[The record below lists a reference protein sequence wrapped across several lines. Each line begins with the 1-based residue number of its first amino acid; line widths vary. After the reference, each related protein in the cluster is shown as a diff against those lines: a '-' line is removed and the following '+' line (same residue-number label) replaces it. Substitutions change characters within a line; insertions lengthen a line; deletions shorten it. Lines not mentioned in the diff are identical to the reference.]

1 MTDYAFYLLLG
12 SGAGAVI
19 AILGLGIVL
28 TYRGS
33 GVVNFAH
40 GAIATWVAYVFVD
53 LRLAGDYAL
62 PFPGLPARVHLGESV
77 AFVPALLLAL
87 ATAALLGF
95 LIYVLV
101 FRPLR
106 TAPALAKVV
115 ASVGV
120 LIAIIAMVQL
130 RFDATTVSVAK
141 ILPSE
146 PVTIAENLT
155 IPRDGLW
162 LGAIAIAIAAVLWAV
177 YRFTR
182 FGLATRAAAEDE
194 QGAITLGFSPD
205 ALAAV
210 NWTVA
215 ALLAGLIGILG
226 SPLTQLTPLLFTTLF
241 LVPALGAALI
251 GRFTSFG
258 ITCAAGIAIGMI
270 QSAFL
275 QIQLDVTWWPQIGA
289 REGLPFI
296 AIVIALIVL
305 GKRLPTRGSLEFARL
320 PRSPAPRANA
330 LTIALPTAATI
341 LAFFVLPGG
350 WRIALLTSV
359 IAAVLALSLVV
370 LTGFVGQISL
380 AQMAFAG
387 IAGFA
392 LARFAGRMDIP
403 FPIAPFLAALVAT
416 VFGVVVGLPALRVR
430 GINLAIVT
438 LAGGVAIQE
447 FVFKNPDYTGS
458 IGGGG
463 VQIPSPRIFGLDLGL
478 TTKGDLFR
486 PEFGVL
492 VTLVLAVL
500 TIVVVNL
507 RRGTLGRRMLAVR
520 ANERAAA
527 AAGINVATTKLV
539 AFAISAFI
547 AGVGGTLIGYRFGTI
562 SDASYGI
569 FASLTVL
576 AFAYIGG
583 IASVGGALLA
593 GLVTA
598 GGLLFYG
605 IQQLSGGTG
614 TGGGNTELFIG
625 GIALVVTAVV
635 NPEGLVGALRGGKRG
650 RARASQ
656 DPHACS
662 DAPASTPDRPAPSPG
677 IEVPG

>member
-19 AILGLGIVL
+19 AILGLGLVL

-40 GAIATWVAYVFVD
+40 GAVATWTAYVFVD
-53 LRLAGDYAL
+53 LRLEGDYAL
-62 PFPGLPARVHLGESV
+62 PFPGLPAHLDLGS
-77 AFVPALLLAL
+77 AMPFVPALVLSL
-87 ATAALLGF
+87 ATAAGMGLLS
-95 LIYVLV
+95 YVLV

-115 ASVGV
+115 ASVGL
-120 LIAIIAMVQL
+120 LIAIIAMVQI
-130 RFDATTVSVAK
+130 RFESTVSVAK

-146 PVTIAENLT
+146 SVTLAENLT

-162 LGAIAIAIAAVLWAV
+162 LGGIAIVIAGVLWAV

-194 QGAITLGFSPD
+194 QGAITLGYSPD

-210 NWTVA
+210 NWTLA
-215 ALLAGLIGILG
+215 AMLAGLVGILG

-258 ITCAAGIAIGMI
+258 ITCAAGLAIGMI

-275 QIQLDVTWWPQIGA
+275 QVQIDLTWWPDIGA
-289 REGLPFI
+289 REGFPFL
-296 AIVIALIVL
+296 AIVIALVLL

-320 PRSPAPRANA
+320 PRAPIARASARTVLVPAVVVVG
-330 LTIALPTAATI
+330 
-341 LAFFVLPGG
+341 AFFVLPGG

-392 LARFAGRMDIP
+392 LARFADRMDIP
-403 FPIAPFLAALVAT
+403 FPLAPLLAALVAT
-416 VFGVVVGLPALRVR
+416 VFGVAVGLPALRVR

-447 FVFKNPDYTGS
+447 FVFKNPEYTGS
-458 IGGGG
+458 IAGGG
-463 VQIPSPRIFGLDLGL
+463 VRIPNPRLFGIDLGL

-486 PEFGVL
+486 PAFGVL
-492 VTLVLAVL
+492 ATVVLVLL

-547 AGVGGTLIGYRFGTI
+547 AGVGGTLIAYRFGTI

-583 IASVGGALLA
+583 IASVGGALVA
-593 GLVTA
+593 GLVTS
-598 GGLLFYG
+598 GGLFFFGL
-605 IQQLSGGTG
+605 QQVLGGSGSGSA
-614 TGGGNTELFIG
+614 NTELFIG
-625 GIALVVTAVV
+625 GVALVVTAVV
-635 NPEGLVGALRGGKRG
+635 NPEGLAGAFRRAPRGDE
-650 RARASQ
+650 SS
-656 DPHACS
+656 PPS
-662 DAPASTPDRPAPSPG
+662 APEPEPRTESSPG
-677 IEVPG
+677 IEVVR

>member
-1 MTDYAFYLLLG
+1 VTDYAFYLLLG
-12 SGAGAVI
+12 TGAGAVI
-19 AILGLGIVL
+19 AILGLGLVL

-40 GAIATWVAYVFVD
+40 GAVATWTAYVFVD
-53 LRLAGDYAL
+53 LRLNGDYAL
-62 PFPGLPARVHLGESV
+62 PFPGLPDRLHTGGSM
-77 AFVPALLLAL
+77 AFVPALGVAL
-87 ATAALLGF
+87 ATSAALGF
-95 LIYVLV
+95 LTYMLV

-120 LIAIIAMVQL
+120 LIAIIAMVQE
-130 RFDATTVSVAK
+130 RFAATTVSVAK

-146 PVTIAENLT
+146 PVTFAKDLT
-155 IPRDGLW
+155 VPRDGLW
-162 LGAIAIAIAAVLWAV
+162 LGAIAVGLAIVLWAV

-215 ALLAGLIGILG
+215 ALLAGLIGILA

-241 LVPALGAALI
+241 LIPALGAALI

-258 ITCAAGIAIGMI
+258 VTCAAGLAIGML
-270 QSAFL
+270 QSSFL
-275 QIQLDVTWWPQIGA
+275 QVQVDVSWWPQIGA

-296 AIVIALIVL
+296 AIVIALVVL

-320 PRSPAPRANA
+320 PRAP
-330 LTIALPTAATI
+330 LPDLSVWKI
-341 LAFFVLPGG
+341 LVPFAVVVGLFFVLPGG

-387 IAGFA
+387 VAGFA
-392 LARFAGRMDIP
+392 LARIAGQWNVP
-403 FPIAPFLAALVAT
+403 FPIAPILAALVAT
-416 VFGVVVGLPALRVR
+416 VFGVAVGLPALRVR

-458 IGGGG
+458 ISGGG
-463 VQIPSPRIFGLDLGL
+463 VHIPSPELFGIDLGL
-478 TTKGDLFR
+478 TAKNDLFR
-486 PEFGVL
+486 PAFGIFAATVL
-492 VTLVLAVL
+492 VLLVL
-500 TIVVVNL
+500 VVTNL

-527 AAGINVATTKLV
+527 AAGIDVATTKLV

-547 AGVGGTLIGYRFGTI
+547 AGIGGTLIAYRFGSI

-583 IASVGGALLA
+583 ISSIRGAMLA
-593 GLVTA
+593 GLVT
-598 GGLLFYG
+598 GGGFLFFG
-605 IQQLSGGTG
+605 LQQLLGQSSESQ
-614 TGGGNTELFIG
+614 GNLELFIG
-625 GIALVVTAVV
+625 GAALIVTAISM
-635 NPEGLVGALRGGKRG
+635 PEGLAGALQ
-650 RARASQ
+650 ARRR
-656 DPHACS
+656 S
-662 DAPASTPDRPAPSPG
+662 DAPRSEMPAASATKEAATR
-677 IEVPG
+677 

>member
-12 SGAGAVI
+12 TGAGAVI
-19 AILGLGIVL
+19 AILALGIVL

-33 GVVNFAH
+33 GVVNFAY
-40 GAIATWVAYVFVD
+40 GAMATWTAYLFYD
-53 LRLAGDYAL
+53 LRVNGDYAL
-62 PFPGLPARVHLGESV
+62 PIPGLPARIHLGGGV
-77 AFVPALLLAL
+77 AFVPALVLAL
-87 ATAALLGF
+87 ATAGALGF
-95 LIYVLV
+95 LTYALV

-120 LIAIIAMVQL
+120 LIMILAMVQL
-130 RFDATTVSVAK
+130 RFEETTVIPAK

-146 PVTIAENLT
+146 PVTFAENLT

-162 LGAIAIAIAAVLWAV
+162 LAGIAIVLAFVLWVV

-194 QGAITLGFSPD
+194 RGAITLGFSPD
-205 ALAAV
+205 VLAAV
-210 NWTVA
+210 NWTFA
-215 ALLAGLIGILG
+215 AVLAGLVGILA
-226 SPLTQLTPLLFTTLF
+226 SPLTQLSPLLFTALYF
-241 LVPALGAALI
+241 VPALGAALI

-258 ITCAAGIAIGMI
+258 VTCAAGLAIGMI
-270 QSAFL
+270 QSSFL
-275 QIQLDVTWWPQIGA
+275 QVQIDVTWWPKIGA

-296 AIVIALIVL
+296 AIVIALIIL
-305 GKRLPTRGSLEFARL
+305 GKRLPTRGSLEFEEL
-320 PRSPAPRANA
+320 PRAP
-330 LTIALPTAATI
+330 LPHPTVLKLVLPFAAVVA
-341 LAFFVLPGG
+341 AFFVLPGG
-350 WRIALLTSV
+350 WRVALLTSL

-387 IAGFA
+387 VAGFA
-392 LARFAGRMDIP
+392 LARFGGEMNVP
-403 FPIAPFLAALVAT
+403 FPIAPILAALVAT
-416 VFGVVVGLPALRVR
+416 AFGVAVGLPALRVR

-458 IGGGG
+458 ISGGGIH
-463 VQIPSPRIFGLDLGL
+463 IPDPEIFGVNLGL
-478 TTKGDLFR
+478 TAKGDLFR
-486 PEFGVL
+486 PAFGVL
-492 VTLVLAVL
+492 VVTVLFLLVMAV
-500 TIVVVNL
+500 TNL

-527 AAGINVATTKLV
+527 AAGIDVASTKLV

-547 AGVGGTLIGYRFGTI
+547 AGIGGALIGYRFGTI
-562 SDASYGI
+562 SDASYGL

-583 IASVGGALLA
+583 ITSVGGALVA

-598 GGLLFYG
+598 GGVFFFGLE
-605 IQQLSGGTG
+605 QLTAGSGSSA
-614 TGGGNTELFIG
+614 NMQLFIG
-625 GIALVVTAVV
+625 GIALVVTAIL
-635 NPEGLVGALRGGKRG
+635 NPQGIAGAFHR
-650 RARASQ
+650 RARGAR
-656 DPHACS
+656 PRPGLP
-662 DAPASTPDRPAPSPG
+662 APAVPVSGSPTAG
-677 IEVPG
+677 AAIATEGSR

>member
-12 SGAGAVI
+12 TGAGAVI
-19 AILGLGIVL
+19 AILGLGLVL

-40 GAIATWVAYVFVD
+40 GAVATWTAYVFVD
-53 LRLAGDYAL
+53 LRLNGDYAL
-62 PFPGLPARVHLGESV
+62 PFPGLPDRLHTGGSM
-77 AFVPALLLAL
+77 AFVPALGLAL
-87 ATAALLGF
+87 ATSAALGF
-95 LIYVLV
+95 LTYMLV

-120 LIAIIAMVQL
+120 LIAIIAMVQE
-130 RFDATTVSVAK
+130 RFPATTVSVAK

-146 PVTIAENLT
+146 PVTFAKDLT
-155 IPRDGLW
+155 VPRDGLW
-162 LGAIAIAIAAVLWAV
+162 LGAIAVGLAIALWAV

-205 ALAAV
+205 TLAAV

-215 ALLAGLIGILG
+215 ALLAGLIGILA

-241 LVPALGAALI
+241 LIPALGAALI

-258 ITCAAGIAIGMI
+258 VTCAAGLAIGML
-270 QSAFL
+270 QSSFL
-275 QIQLDVTWWPQIGA
+275 QVQVDVSWWPQIGA

-296 AIVIALIVL
+296 AIVIALVVL

-320 PRSPAPRANA
+320 PRAP
-330 LTIALPTAATI
+330 LPDLSVWKI
-341 LAFFVLPGG
+341 LVPFAVVVGLFFVLPGG

-387 IAGFA
+387 VAGFA
-392 LARFAGRMDIP
+392 LARIAEQWNVP

-416 VFGVVVGLPALRVR
+416 VFGVAVGLPALRVR

-458 IGGGG
+458 ITGGG
-463 VQIPSPRIFGLDLGL
+463 VRIPSPELFGIDLGL
-478 TTKGDLFR
+478 TAKNDLFR
-486 PEFGVL
+486 PAFGILAATVL
-492 VTLVLAVL
+492 VLLVL
-500 TIVVVNL
+500 VVTNL

-527 AAGINVATTKLV
+527 AAGIDVATTKLV

-547 AGVGGTLIGYRFGTI
+547 AGIGGTLIAYRFGSI

-583 IASVGGALLA
+583 ISSIRGAILA
-593 GLVTA
+593 GLVTS
-598 GGLLFYG
+598 GGFLFFG
-605 IQQLSGGTG
+605 LQQLLGQSSESQ
-614 TGGGNTELFIG
+614 GNLELFIG
-625 GIALVVTAVV
+625 GAALIVTAIAM
-635 NPEGLVGALRGGKRG
+635 PEGLAGALQ
-650 RARASQ
+650 ARR
-656 DPHACS
+656 PS
-662 DAPASTPDRPAPSPG
+662 DAPRSEMPAALATKEG
-677 IEVPG
+677 ATQ

>member
-12 SGAGAVI
+12 TGAGAVI
-19 AILGLGIVL
+19 AILGLGLVL

-40 GAIATWVAYVFVD
+40 GAVATWTAYVFVD
-53 LRLAGDYAL
+53 LRLNGDYAL
-62 PFPGLPARVHLGESV
+62 PFPGLPDRLHTGGAM
-77 AFVPALLLAL
+77 AFVPALVVAL
-87 ATAALLGF
+87 ATSAALGF
-95 LIYVLV
+95 LTYMLV

-120 LIAIIAMVQL
+120 LIAIIAMVQE
-130 RFDATTVSVAK
+130 RFAATTVSVAK

-146 PVTIAENLT
+146 PVTFARDLT
-155 IPRDGLW
+155 VPRDGLW
-162 LGAIAIAIAAVLWAV
+162 LAAIAIVLAVVLWAV

-215 ALLAGLIGILG
+215 ALLAGLIGILA

-241 LVPALGAALI
+241 LIPALGAALI

-258 ITCAAGIAIGMI
+258 VTCAAGLAIGMI
-270 QSAFL
+270 QSSFL
-275 QIQLDVTWWPQIGA
+275 QVQVDVSWWPQIGA

-296 AIVIALIVL
+296 AIVIALVIL

-320 PRSPAPRANA
+320 PRAP
-330 LTIALPTAATI
+330 LPHPSVLKVLLPYVAI
-341 LAFFVLPGG
+341 IGLFFVLPGG
-350 WRIALLTSV
+350 WRIALLTSL

-387 IAGFA
+387 VAGFA
-392 LARFAGRMDIP
+392 LSRFASQWGIP
-403 FPIAPFLAALVAT
+403 FPIAPILAALVAT
-416 VFGVVVGLPALRVR
+416 VFGVAVGLPALRVR

-458 IGGGG
+458 ISSGGAK
-463 VQIPSPRIFGLDLGL
+463 IPNPELFGIDFGL
-478 TTKGDLFR
+478 TAKHDLFR
-486 PEFGVL
+486 PAFGVL
-492 VTLVLAVL
+492 VVTVLVLLTLVVM
-500 TIVVVNL
+500 NL

-527 AAGINVATTKLV
+527 AAGINVASTKLI

-547 AGVGGTLIGYRFGTI
+547 AGIGGTLIGYRFGSI

-583 IASVGGALLA
+583 ITSIGGALLA
-593 GLVTA
+593 GLVT
-598 GGLLFYG
+598 GGGFFFYG
-605 IQQLSGGTG
+605 LQQLQGQSGTG
-614 TGGGNTELFIG
+614 EGNIQLFIG
-625 GIALVVTAVV
+625 GVALIITAAL
-635 NPEGLVGALRGGKRG
+635 NPEGIAGALRDRRT
-650 RARASQ
+650 RAKAPPEKPAS
-656 DPHACS
+656 PA
-662 DAPASTPDRPAPSPG
+662 AGVPASTLEPAP
-677 IEVPG
+677 